1 MTIKTKIAGN
11 MAGLRLYSK
20 LGSGLMPQQV
30 KFYATGFLL
39 TEWHIHNTR
48 NIAKILPVSCEM

>member
-39 TEWHIHNTR
+39 TEWHEGDKFKFE
-48 NIAKILPVSCEM
+48 A